1 MHLRVDIGPR
11 EEIDSTRLH
20 GLLEYPQVRRF
31 AFPLDTVVQELLRAL
46 LGQGQAKNLIFAA
59 LLSDL
64 GRSSPMSLEKA
75 VIACVLWDVHGE
87 RSERGST
94 SIQRSEEVADLINQ
108 LLLVPLDK
116 ERITIS
122 RNDTAW
128 RDAHKVSDRLD
139 LCKYLLQDIRNRD
152 NPFG

>member
-1 MHLRVDIGPR
+1 
-11 EEIDSTRLH
+11 
-20 GLLEYPQVRRF
+20 
-31 AFPLDTVVQELLRAL
+31 
-46 LGQGQAKNLIFAA
+46 
-59 LLSDL
+59 
-64 GRSSPMSLEKA
+64 MSLEKA
-75 VIACVLWDVHGE
+75 VIACVLWDVRGK

-94 SIQRSEEVADLINQ
+94 SIQRSEEVADLISQ

-116 ERITIS
+116 ERITIF

-139 LCKYLLQDIRNRD
+139 LCKYLLQDTRNRD